1 MNSVL
6 KIAAV
11 VAGLLV
17 APAFVLL
24 SANWNLD
31 PAYSIRFKGTKAEGT
46 FSGLTGLVVFDPAN
60 LPVAKMEVQVAAAT
74 IKTGNKIKD
83 GHARGESWFDVA
95 RYPEI
100 RFHSTAFSRVGAGGY
115 SVSGDLTLHGIKK
128 PVAIPFQ
135 FTRQAD
141 KGLFTGKLRVNRK
154 DFGINGNIFGFTVGD
169 EFEVELRVPVAR

>member
-6 KIAAV
+6 KVAAV
-11 VAGLLV
+11 VAVLLV

-24 SANWNLD
+24 SAWNLD
-31 PAYSIRFKGTKAEGT
+31 PAYSIQFKGTKAEGT

-60 LPVAKMEVQVAAAT
+60 LPAATMDVQVATAT
-74 IKTGNKIKD
+74 IKTGNKMKD

-95 RYPEI
+95 RYPDI

-115 SVSGDLTLHGIKK
+115 SVSGDLTMHGIKK
-128 PVAIPFQ
+128 PVIIPFQ
-135 FTRQAD
+135 FTQQAG

-154 DFGINGNIFGFTVGD
+154 DYGINGNFFGFTVGE

>member
-6 KIAAV
+6 KIAAI
-11 VAGLLV
+11 VAALLV
-17 APAFVLL
+17 ASAFVLL

-60 LPVAKMEVQVAAAT
+60 LAAAKMEVQVAAAT

-100 RFHSTAFSRVGAGGY
+100 RFYSTSFSRVGAGGY
-115 SVSGDLTLHGIKK
+115 SVNGDLTMHGIKK
-128 PVAIPFQ
+128 PIVIPFQ
-135 FTRQAD
+135 FTQQAG
-141 KGLFTGKLRVNRK
+141 KGLFTGKFRVNRK
-154 DFGINGNIFGFTVGD
+154 DFGINGNFFGFTVGD
-169 EFEVELRVPVAR
+169 EFDVELRVPVAR